1 MSKSKWIWNPD
12 AFERYHGMLVHNR
25 RTVSGTYCPPMW
37 RVDSPSGNLFLYKV
51 AVLEKPETVTM
62 YANTECATII
72 VDGKRYH
79 AGEKV
84 TVPEGRQMIK
94 VNAFKESG
102 FPAIYV
108 EGDTFASDETWLHGS
123 YGGKDV
129 RAGTNDMYTDI
140 SDNPEIFKFSYKRIF
155 PVNVEEINGGKLYD
169 FGKESFGKLVFEN
182 MTSDSD
188 DFTVY
193 CGESK
198 EEALDEDFAVVR
210 VHISAKKEKY
220 VSESVAF
227 RYVFIPMCNAK
238 FDFSADFEYLPIED
252 KGNFVCDDE
261 EINKIYSTSSYT
273 LHLNAREGFFDG
285 IKRDRWVWGGD
296 AYQSFLADYYL
307 MLDRDIVKRTLN
319 ILHGAEPMTMHVN
332 TIPDYTFYWVM
343 SLWEY
348 YLYTGDKA
356 LVSSFYDKLLSTMNF
371 AESKLCDG
379 LYTRCRGDWV
389 FVDWADFDKDSGPMC
404 AEQMLLCA
412 AYKCASYCAELVED
426 NEKADFYKKRYSEV
440 REKINTLYWDDE
452 KSAFIDDY
460 ATGNRNVTRHA
471 NIFAILY
478 DLTNEERKG
487 LIKENVIKNPEIAA
501 ITTPY
506 FRFFELAAMA
516 EIGEFSYVEDVLR
529 SYWGGMLKLGATTF
543 WEEYD
548 PRENGREHYAMYGK
562 PYDRSLCHAWGGSS
576 PVYLA
581 GRYILGVK
589 PTSPNYETYTV
600 TPCLKT
606 NFGNIK
612 GKVPTLRGDIYVE
625 IGKDNVSVYSDI
637 SGGSLNIKGQT
648 YNIEKGKKITI
659 SL

>member
-12 AFERYHGMLVHNR
+12 AFEHYHGMLLHNR

-37 RVDSPSGNLFLYKV
+37 RVDSPSRNLFLYKV

-62 YANTECATII
+62 YANTECATIL
-72 VDGKRYH
+72 VAGKRYH

-108 EGDTFASDETWLHGS
+108 EGDTFASDETWSHGS

-129 RAGTNDMYTDI
+129 SAGTNDMYTDI

-155 PVNVEEINGGKLYD
+155 PLNVEEINGGKLYD

-182 MTSDSD
+182 ISAGSDN
-188 DFTVY
+188 FTVY

-198 EEALDEDFAVVR
+198 EEALDAEFAVVR
-210 VHISAKKEKY
+210 VNIFTDKEKY

-252 KGNFVCDDE
+252 KGTFVCDDE

-356 LVSSFYDKLLSTMNF
+356 LVRSFYDKLLSTMNF

-389 FVDWADFDKDSGPMC
+389 FVDWAKFDKDSGPMC

-426 NEKADFYKKRYSEV
+426 GEKADFYKKRYSEV

-478 DLTNEERKG
+478 DLTSEERKG
-487 LIKENVIKNPEIAA
+487 LIKENVIKNPEISA

-516 EIGEFSYVEDVLR
+516 EIGEFSYVEEVLR
-529 SYWGGMLKLGATTF
+529 SYWGGMLKLGATSF

-548 PRENGREHYAMYGK
+548 SRENGSEHYAMYGR

-576 PVYLA
+576 PIYLA

-600 TPCLKT
+600 TPCLET

-612 GKVPTLRGDIYVE
+612 GKVPTLRGDIYVDIE
-625 IGKDNVSVYSDI
+625 KDNVSVYSEI
-637 SGGSLNIKGQT
+637 PGGKLIVKDKT
-648 YNIEKGKKITI
+648 YDIEKGKRLTV